1 MKRYFAKS
9 EFSRNVVTLLTGTI
23 VAQALPIAIAPI
35 LTRIYTPADF
45 GVFALYMA
53 IATIASVF
61 ATGRYELAVM
71 LPENE
76 EDAVNLV
83 ALSIFITLTLAFL
96 SLLSILIFNQQ
107 IVKILGN
114 PKIDNWIYFIPLA
127 VLLTGIYQT
136 LYYWNNRNKKYR
148 LLAISRVAQNGTI
161 SITQTLLGYITYM
174 GGLILGDNI
183 GKIFATSILAKLT
196 WNADKEKLKFIT
208 KYKIISLAK
217 KYRKFPIYDAMASLA
232 NILSYQVQNLL
243 FPIFYGITS
252 SGNYFLVF
260 RVLQAPLSLI
270 SSTVVDV
277 YKQKLASKN
286 VTDTEF
292 KILYKKMFLFCF
304 LLGIVPFAILTYSA
318 VDLFIFVFGKEWKE
332 AGEYASILA
341 PMFFIRFIA
350 NPLSYFIYIK
360 DKQEFNIIAHS
371 LLLVFSLLAFYF
383 SNSAFDMVM
392 IISVSFSLIYLLYI
406 FYTAK
411 LVNIL

>member
-23 VAQALPIAIAPI
+23 IAQALPIAIAPI
-35 LTRIYTPADF
+35 LTRIYSPADF

-76 EDAVNLV
+76 DDAINLV
-83 ALSIFITLTLAFL
+83 ALSIVIALTLTLI
-96 SLLSILIFNQQ
+96 SLILILIFNQQ
-107 IVKILGN
+107 IAKILGN
-114 PKIDNWIYFIPLA
+114 PKIDNWLYFIPVA
-127 VLLTGIYQT
+127 VMLTGVYQT
-136 LYYWNNRNKKYR
+136 LYYWNNRNKKYQ
-148 LLAISRVAQNGTI
+148 LLALSRVTQNGTI
-161 SITQTLLGYITYM
+161 SITQTLLGYLSNM

-183 GKIFATSILAKLT
+183 GKIFATSILARLT
-196 WNADKEKLKFIT
+196 WKADKEKLKLIS
-208 KYKIISLAK
+208 KCKIINLAK
-217 KYRKFPIYDAMASLA
+217 KYKKFPIYDAMASLA

-277 YKQKLASKN
+277 YKQKLASKD
-286 VTDTEF
+286 VTDSEF
-292 KILYKKMFLFCF
+292 KIFYKKMFWFCF
-304 LLGIVPFAILTYSA
+304 LIGIFPFAILTYSA
-318 VDLFIFVFGKEWKE
+318 VDLFSFVFGNEWTE

-341 PMFFIRFIA
+341 PMFFVRFIA

-371 LLLVFSLLAFYF
+371 MLLIFSLLAFYC
-383 SNSAFDMVM
+383 SNSALQMVM
-392 IISVSFSLIYLLYI
+392 IISISFSFIYFLYI
-406 FYTAK
+406 IYTAK
-411 LVNIL
+411 LVSIL